1 MRITCYVIDDEPLA
15 VELME
20 TYVRKTPFLELK
32 GSFGSGVQAF
42 EALRK
47 EPVNLLF
54 CDIQMPGLTGMEL
67 SRMLPEGTKVIFTTA
82 FSQYALEGFKVSA
95 LDYLLKPVSYADFL
109 QAARKAEEWFSRT
122 ESPAE
127 TPSDAPRS
135 LFLKTE
141 YRLQQVDFDDIV
153 FIEGMKDYVK
163 VHLEQGDPVLS
174 LISLKALSEKLPD
187 DRFFRVGKSH
197 IVNLP
202 KVKVLERG
210 RIVFGDRYVPIS
222 ESQREEFFRRLS
234 RFSLLPTEG

>member
-1 MRITCYVIDDEPLA
+1 MRITCYVVDDEPLA

-20 TYVRKTPFLELK
+20 AYVRKTPFLELK
-32 GSFGSGVQAF
+32 GSFGSGAQAF

-47 EPVNLLF
+47 EPVDLLF
-54 CDIQMPGLTGMEL
+54 CDIQMPGLSGMEL

-82 FSQYALEGFKVSA
+82 FSQYALEGFRVSA

-109 QAARKAEEWFSRT
+109 QAARKAEDWFSRT
-122 ESPAE
+122 ETAAE
-127 TPSDAPRS
+127 APRS

-153 FIEGMKDYVK
+153 FVEGMKDYVK
-163 VHLEQGDPVLS
+163 VYLEQGDPVLS
-174 LISLKALSEKLPD
+174 LISLKALAEKLPE

-210 RIVFGDRYVPIS
+210 RIVFGDKYVPVS
-222 ESQREEFFRRLS
+222 ENLREEFYRRLS
-234 RFSLLPTEG
+234 RFTLLPADR

>member
-1 MRITCYVIDDEPLA
+1 MRITCYVVDDEPLA

-20 TYVRKTPFLELK
+20 AYVRKTPFLELK
-32 GSFGSGVQAF
+32 SSFGSGAQAF

-47 EPVNLLF
+47 EPVDLLF
-54 CDIQMPGLTGMEL
+54 CDIQMPGLSGMEL

-82 FSQYALEGFKVSA
+82 FSQYALEGFRVSA

-109 QAARKAEEWFSRT
+109 QAARKAEDWFSRT
-122 ESPAE
+122 ETAAE
-127 TPSDAPRS
+127 APRS

-153 FIEGMKDYVK
+153 FVEGMKDYVK
-163 VHLEQGDPVLS
+163 VYLEQGDPVLS
-174 LISLKALSEKLPD
+174 LISLKALAEKLPE

-202 KVKVLERG
+202 KVRVLERG
-210 RIVFGDRYVPIS
+210 RIVFGDRYVPVS
-222 ESQREEFFRRLS
+222 ENLRDEFYRRLS
-234 RFSLLPTEG
+234 RFTLLPADR